1 MKNTIQTKRNSKAS
15 TGFRKLHAKT
25 TAKRR
30 KLRVATAMADP
41 HVDLESDVPN
51 VGIGRALIIILLLHV
66 VAIAAVYMHSTFFG
80 SDSEGAG
87 AEVSVATAAAVAV
100 VDPASP
106 FIAPAPEAR
115 VDPASGRYFVV
126 TGDTYSR
133 ISNAQNVDETALR
146 ALNANRALRAGVL
159 LDLPAQLSSR
169 PVAVHETPAQRTSR
183 AVAVA
188 EEAVAPV
195 QAEPAHARA
204 IVIDEE
210 PSNFRA
216 VEVPSTQPNVA
227 TPLVDSGQKYT
238 VKSGDTVWRIASR
251 YKVSR
256 DNLLKINGISDPRKL
271 IAGREIVIPAQ

>member
-1 MKNTIQTKRNSKAS
+1 MVSFHI
-15 TGFRKLHAKT
+15 
-25 TAKRR
+25 
-30 KLRVATAMADP
+30 
-41 HVDLESDVPN
+41 
-51 VGIGRALIIILLLHV
+51 IIIILLLHV

-80 SDSEGAG
+80 SDSDGAV
-87 AEVSVATAAAVAV
+87 AEIAAAPAAAVVAPGV
-100 VDPASP
+100 SLV
-106 FIAPAPEAR
+106 APAPEPR

-133 ISNAQNVDETALR
+133 ISYAQNVDETSLR
-146 ALNANRALRAGVL
+146 ALNDNRALRAGVL

-188 EEAVAPV
+188 EEVVAPV
-195 QAEPAHARA
+195 KVEPAHARA

-256 DNLLKINGISDPRKL
+256 ENLLKINGISDPRKL

>member
-1 MKNTIQTKRNSKAS
+1 MKNTIQTKRNSKAV

-30 KLRVATAMADP
+30 RLRAATAMADP

-80 SDSEGAG
+80 SNSDSAVTETSSTPA
-87 AEVSVATAAAVAV
+87 SAAVAAV
-100 VDPASP
+100 APLV
-106 FIAPAPEAR
+106 APAAETR
-115 VDPASGRYFVV
+115 VAPASGRYFVV

-146 ALNANRALRAGVL
+146 ALNDNRALRAGVL

-183 AVAVA
+183 AVAIA
-188 EEAVAPV
+188 EEVVIPV
-195 QAEPAHARA
+195 QAEPVHARA

-210 PSNFRA
+210 ASNFRA
-216 VEVPSTQPNVA
+216 VEVAEVKSSAA
-227 TPLVDSGQKYT
+227 TPLVDSGQKYR
-238 VKSGDTVWRIASR
+238 VKSGDTVWRIATR

-256 DNLLKINGISDPRKL
+256 ENLLKINGISDPRKL

>member
-1 MKNTIQTKRNSKAS
+1 MKNTIQTKRNSKAP

-25 TAKRR
+25 TAKKR
-30 KLRVATAMADP
+30 KLRAATAMADP

-80 SDSEGAG
+80 ADSEGG
-87 AEVSVATAAAVAV
+87 VAEIAAVA
-100 VDPASP
+100 PAAAAINP
-106 FIAPAPEAR
+106 ANPLAAPAAEAR

-126 TGDTYSR
+126 TGDSYSR
-133 ISNAQNVDETALR
+133 ISYAQNVDETALR

-169 PVAVHETPAQRTSR
+169 PVAVHETPVERTSR

-188 EEAVAPV
+188 EEVVPAIQV
-195 QAEPAHARA
+195 EPAHVRA

-216 VEVPSTQPNVA
+216 VEVPSAQPNVA
-227 TPLVDSGQKYT
+227 TTLVDSGQKYT

-256 DNLLKINGISDPRKL
+256 ENLLKINGISDPRKL
-271 IAGREIVIPAQ
+271 IAGREISIPTQ